1 MLTPLPQT
9 SISLLHDIA
18 LGTVSENLSQYT
30 LYMNTV
36 SELLLKMESAGLIR
50 CKDTKHSANPVSY
63 EIARPCSSI
72 SLMDLLEAI
81 GEHLNCNHPTH
92 EVLYEHYR
100 GAAAKL
106 GILNHMTRFYLSE
119 IKLND
124 LF

>member
-1 MLTPLPQT
+1 MLTPLTQT

-18 LGTVSENLSQYT
+18 LGTVSENLSQYS
-30 LYMNTV
+30 LYMNTI

-50 CKDTKHSANPVSY
+50 CKDPNHRGIPASY
-63 EIARPCSSI
+63 ELARPCSSI

-81 GEHLNCNHPTH
+81 GEHLNCNHPTN

-106 GILNHMTRFYLSE
+106 GVLNHMTRFYLSE

>member
-1 MLTPLPQT
+1 MLTPLTQT

-30 LYMNTV
+30 LYINTV
-36 SELLLKMESAGLIR
+36 TELIHKMEAAGLIR
-50 CKDTKHSANPVSY
+50 CKDTEHRESPASY
-63 EIARPCSSI
+63 ELSRPCSSI

-92 EVLYEHYR
+92 EILYEHYR

-106 GILNHMTRFYLSE
+106 GVLNHMTRFYLSE

>member
-1 MLTPLPQT
+1 MLTPLTQT
-9 SISLLHDIA
+9 SISLLHDIS
-18 LGTVSENLSQYT
+18 LGVVPEKLSQYT
-30 LYMNTV
+30 LYINTV

-50 CKDTKHSANPVSY
+50 CKDTEHRATPASY
-63 EIARPCSSI
+63 ELARPCSSI

-106 GILNHMTRFYLSE
+106 GVLNHMTRFYLSE